1 MKEELSNTLGDCHD
15 HRNGITN
22 RCEFFIGGIVL
33 SGSGFKLASMRVF
46 SFDRDAL
53 RTLELDRDAVETEW
67 QLESWLHANPEVI
80 LNEPLL
86 IFGRQY
92 SLSTGLPD
100 LLALDQWG
108 NIVVVELKKGQSGS
122 GSASEETILSQPQNY
137 AQSLS
142 GYEYEDL
149 EDIYREYKTNVRDE
163 WDVSDAAVVEDTLR
177 EAHETALGGVDEFN
191 THQRMVIL
199 AEEITSRTENNARYL
214 LEQGLAVQCVEVQ
227 WFQFPENAATDT
239 SLLVSSTVVDY
250 PLSRVQ
256 PEDSKVDYSDLIRK
270 VRDRVYSEVAD
281 ITHHES
287 AEDVSGIASRRL
299 GFGSEHQD
307 HPDTVLYRFTPRMV
321 EQGRSTI
328 SIGLFGSDEEEK
340 DQVREVIA
348 AHADE
353 LEGYETSDEHRPN
366 SNLVYLEFEMMDRE
380 PDEEFTDAVVEAMT
394 KLVRHYHPKLVEEVG
409 SE

>member
-1 MKEELSNTLGDCHD
+1 
-15 HRNGITN
+15 
-22 RCEFFIGGIVL
+22 
-33 SGSGFKLASMRVF
+33 MRLF
-46 SFDRDAL
+46 EFDRDRDEP
-53 RTLELDRDAVETEW
+53 RTLELDREAVETEW

-92 SLSTGLPD
+92 GLETGLPD

-108 NIVVVELKKGQSGS
+108 NVVVVELKKGQSGS

-137 AQSLS
+137 ASDLS
-142 GYEYEDL
+142 NYEYADL
-149 EDIYREYKTNVRDE
+149 EDIYREYKTNVRDKWNVGE
-163 WDVSDAAVVEDTLR
+163 SAVVEDSLK
-177 EAHETALGGVDEFN
+177 EAHETALGSGVEESEFN

-199 AEEITSRTENNARYL
+199 AEDITSRTENNARYL
-214 LEQGLAVQCVEVQ
+214 LEQGLAVQCVAVQ
-227 WFQFPENAATDT
+227 WFRFPDESAMDT

-256 PEDSKVDYSDLIRK
+256 PEDSKVDYSSLIRK

-287 AEDVSGIASRRL
+287 AEDVSGVASRRL
-299 GFGSEHQD
+299 GFGSEHPD

-321 EQGRSTI
+321 EQGRATV

-340 DQVREVIA
+340 DQVREVVA

-366 SNLVYLEFEMMDRE
+366 SNLVYLEFEMLDRE
-380 PDEEFTDAVVEAMT
+380 PDEEFIEAVAEEMT
-394 KLVRHYHPKLVEEVG
+394 RLIQHYHPRLVEEVG

>member
-1 MKEELSNTLGDCHD
+1 
-15 HRNGITN
+15 
-22 RCEFFIGGIVL
+22 
-33 SGSGFKLASMRVF
+33 MRVF
-46 SFDRDAL
+46 RFDRDQDEP
-53 RTLELDRDAVETEW
+53 RTLELDREAVETEW

-92 SLSTGLPD
+92 GLDTGLPD

-108 NIVVVELKKGQSGS
+108 NVVAVELKKGQSGS

-142 GYEYEDL
+142 SYDYEDL
-149 EDIYREYKTNVRDE
+149 EDIYREYKANVRDE
-163 WDVSDAAVVEDTLR
+163 WEVGESAVVEDTLK
-177 EAHETALGGVDEFN
+177 EAHETALGGGVNESEFN

-214 LEQGLAVQCVEVQ
+214 LEQGLAVQCVAVQ
-227 WFQFPENAATDT
+227 WFQFPDEAAMDT

-256 PEDSKVDYSDLIRK
+256 PEDSKVGYSNVIRE
-270 VRDRVYSEVAD
+270 VRDRVYAEVAD
-281 ITHHES
+281 MTGHERP
-287 AEDVSGIASRRL
+287 EDMSGAASRRL
-299 GFGSEHQD
+299 GFGSEHPE
-307 HPDTVLYRFTPRMV
+307 HPDSVLYRFTPRMV
-321 EQGRSTI
+321 EQGRATV
-328 SIGLFGSDEEEK
+328 SIGLFGSDEDEK

-348 AHADE
+348 SHADE
-353 LEGYETSDEHRPN
+353 LESFETSDEHRPN
-366 SNLVYLEFEMMDRE
+366 SNLVYLEFEMLDRE
-380 PDEEFTDAVVEAMT
+380 PDEEFVEAVAEEMAR
-394 KLVRHYHPKLVEEVG
+394 LIQHYHPILVEEAG